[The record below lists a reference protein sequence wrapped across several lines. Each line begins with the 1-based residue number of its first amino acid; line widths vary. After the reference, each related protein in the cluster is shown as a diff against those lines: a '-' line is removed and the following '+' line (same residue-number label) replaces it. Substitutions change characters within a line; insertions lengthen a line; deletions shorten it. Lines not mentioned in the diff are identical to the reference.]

1 MIEYYILLLGGWQTL
16 PFLRLKGKQMF
27 YNYFNYIVENLL
39 KIVRFN
45 RAMSELNNLSDRE
58 LADMGINRYEI
69 YHIVHK
75 SMMKENE

>member
-16 PFLRLKGKQMF
+16 PFLCLKGKQMF
-27 YNYFNYIVENLL
+27 YNYFNYIVENVL
-39 KIVRFN
+39 KMIRFN
-45 RAMSELNNLSDRE
+45 RAISELNNLSDRE

>member
-1 MIEYYILLLGGWQTL
+1 
-16 PFLRLKGKQMF
+16 MF
-27 YNYFNYIVENLL
+27 YNYFNYIVENVL
-39 KIVRFN
+39 KMIRFN
-45 RAMSELNNLSDRE
+45 RAISELNNLSDRE